1 MRFTKLA
8 LVLVLVPS
16 LGLISCAEQAG
27 EQAAQMEM
35 AMTVDLE
42 ALGEAFAAVQA
53 EYKAA
58 YEAGD
63 AAALAALY
71 TEDATR
77 YPPSAEVI
85 SGRAAIEQ
93 EFAEAFATTSGRQ
106 ITITQTDM
114 GGSGKLAYSIGTYSY
129 SYQVEGVAE
138 PVADEGEWMVVSKL
152 GEDGTWT
159 IYAHLWNSTLAK
171 EE

>member
-8 LVLVLVPS
+8 LALVLVPS
-16 LGLISCAEQAG
+16 LGLVACAEQAG

-42 ALGEAFAAVQA
+42 ALGEAFAAVRA
-53 EYKAA
+53 DYKAA

-71 TEDATR
+71 SEDATR
-77 YPPSAEVI
+77 YPPNAAAI
-85 SGRAAIEQ
+85 STRAAIEQ
-93 EFAEAFATTSGRQ
+93 EFAQSFAATTGRQ

-114 GGSGKLAYSIGTYSY
+114 GASGKLAYSIGTYSY
-129 SYQVEGVAE
+129 GYQIEGEAE
-138 PVADEGEWMVVSKL
+138 PVADEGEWVAISKL
-152 GEDGTWT
+152 GEDGTWR
-159 IYAHLWNSTLAK
+159 IYAHLWNSTLPK
-171 EE
+171 QE